1 MAKVSILMPACNVE
15 KFLKECM
22 DSVVNQTLKD
32 IEIICIDDG
41 SRDSTGNILDEYAQK
56 DNRIKVI
63 HKANSGYGHSMNV
76 GLQNATG
83 EYIGIIETDDFADL
97 NMFDELYKAAKEN
110 HADVVKSNYY
120 SYVSQPE
127 PQSTYYEVLKEYDL
141 YDRVFRPVEHP
152 EIFRVRPCIWSGIY
166 RREWLLENH
175 VSFAETPGAS
185 YQDTGFAFK
194 VWASAER
201 ALLVRDAY
209 LHYRTDNANSSVK
222 AAAKIY
228 CICDEFKSIEE
239 FLEKRPELKEE
250 LEKLGYIVNIGIFSA
265 ADYGTAQDRQRSL
278 ILASKK
284 ELGIWKFP
292 KKDKFRKVL
301 FEAIGDLPSLEPG
314 EKDRTRP
321 FHYAPELPAC
331 QINFL
336 KHTPTAHSAWEN
348 SKAFRPVNVDGKES
362 GAKFK
367 SSFSRKDW
375 NKPCNTIT
383 TDSGSI
389 VLHG

>member
-127 PQSTYYEVLKEYDL
+127 PQSTYYEVLK
-141 YDRVFRPVEHP
+141 
-152 EIFRVRPCIWSGIY
+152 
-166 RREWLLENH
+166 
-175 VSFAETPGAS
+175 
-185 YQDTGFAFK
+185 
-194 VWASAER
+194 
-201 ALLVRDAY
+201 
-209 LHYRTDNANSSVK
+209 
-222 AAAKIY
+222 
-228 CICDEFKSIEE
+228 
-239 FLEKRPELKEE
+239 
-250 LEKLGYIVNIGIFSA
+250 
-265 ADYGTAQDRQRSL
+265 
-278 ILASKK
+278 
-284 ELGIWKFP
+284 
-292 KKDKFRKVL
+292 
-301 FEAIGDLPSLEPG
+301 
-314 EKDRTRP
+314 
-321 FHYAPELPAC
+321 
-331 QINFL
+331 
-336 KHTPTAHSAWEN
+336 
-348 SKAFRPVNVDGKES
+348 
-362 GAKFK
+362 
-367 SSFSRKDW
+367 
-375 NKPCNTIT
+375 
-383 TDSGSI
+383 
-389 VLHG
+389 

>member
-1 MAKVSILMPACNVE
+1 
-15 KFLKECM
+15 M

-239 FLEKRPELKEE
+239 FLEKRPELKKNWRNR
-250 LEKLGYIVNIGIFSA
+250 LYL
-265 ADYGTAQDRQRSL
+265 
-278 ILASKK
+278 
-284 ELGIWKFP
+284 
-292 KKDKFRKVL
+292 
-301 FEAIGDLPSLEPG
+301 
-314 EKDRTRP
+314 
-321 FHYAPELPAC
+321 
-331 QINFL
+331 
-336 KHTPTAHSAWEN
+336 
-348 SKAFRPVNVDGKES
+348 
-362 GAKFK
+362 
-367 SSFSRKDW
+367 
-375 NKPCNTIT
+375 
-383 TDSGSI
+383 
-389 VLHG
+389 